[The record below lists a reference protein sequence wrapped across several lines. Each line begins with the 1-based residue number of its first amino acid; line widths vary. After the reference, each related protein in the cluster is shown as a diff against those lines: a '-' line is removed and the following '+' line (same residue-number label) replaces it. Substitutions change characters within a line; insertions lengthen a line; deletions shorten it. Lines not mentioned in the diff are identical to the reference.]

1 MVCYKTLVRKKVLA
15 FVCPFEGVI
24 SLYESH
30 CPSLFSHK
38 RDVYPYIDALT
49 IEIGLIILILSIK
62 LNCNIIIHIYYK
74 VMPISKK
81 KLIAQ
86 MTLYSLTEKEEF
98 SMEQI
103 DEYIK
108 HEREAAKAR
117 RIKSA
122 KLENKKTDGDLI
134 EKLIKMAKP

>member
-1 MVCYKTLVRKKVLA
+1 M
-15 FVCPFEGVI
+15 
-24 SLYESH
+24 
-30 CPSLFSHK
+30 
-38 RDVYPYIDALT
+38 
-49 IEIGLIILILSIK
+49 
-62 LNCNIIIHIYYK
+62 NCNIIFNMYYK

-86 MTLYSLTEKEEF
+86 MTLYSLIEKEEF

-103 DEYIK
+103 DDYIK
-108 HEREAAKAR
+108 HERDAAKAR

-122 KLENKKTDGDLI
+122 KLENKKDEEDLI

>member
-1 MVCYKTLVRKKVLA
+1 
-15 FVCPFEGVI
+15 
-24 SLYESH
+24 
-30 CPSLFSHK
+30 
-38 RDVYPYIDALT
+38 
-49 IEIGLIILILSIK
+49 
-62 LNCNIIIHIYYK
+62 
-74 VMPISKK
+74 MPISKK